1 MIEKGNMA
9 KAIRLALS
17 DDGVHWKLP
26 DLDICEIDDQ
36 LQQGTNRVFTRDHVG
51 KHNNV
56 LIPRALLNG
65 LFYEPSDPNP
75 DEKWKAIVRDYS
87 IGQVRLDS
95 PFIRARDLRYN
106 GTRLESPIIDDE
118 EQTSVK
124 IFAINKLYTSPDGL
138 HWTFKEEIY
147 PQLEFG
153 RFVLDLATD
162 NFPMAVGAVF
172 RTRWDPYLQKYIA
185 HTKHVIGP
193 DWRFDPIHKGRAV
206 GWMESDDLI
215 HWSSP
220 RIYIYPDSEDD
231 KIPGMYGTY
240 EADGFRYESMWLGC
254 LSTISYIAERE
265 GLMPEKSHWIRLAG
279 SRDGRHWYYLGNR
292 EPLISAGQP
301 GEWDTHYMR
310 MLNLATT
317 GGPVERD
324 DELWFYYWGR
334 SKGESYPE
342 HRLHLGVATL
352 RKDGFAS
359 LNAKD
364 SPGMVVTRPWVFEGK
379 GRLFVNAE

>member
-1 MIEKGNMA
+1 M
-9 KAIRLALS
+9 
-17 DDGVHWKLP
+17 
-26 DLDICEIDDQ
+26 
-36 LQQGTNRVFTRDHVG
+36 
-51 KHNNV
+51 
-56 LIPRALLNG
+56 
-65 LFYEPSDPNP
+65 
-75 DEKWKAIVRDYS
+75 
-87 IGQVRLDS
+87 
-95 PFIRARDLRYN
+95 
-106 GTRLESPIIDDE
+106 
-118 EQTSVK
+118 
-124 IFAINKLYTSPDGL
+124 
-138 HWTFKEEIY
+138 
-147 PQLEFG
+147 
-153 RFVLDLATD
+153 LDLATD

-324 DELWFYYWGR
+324 DELWFYWGR

-364 SPGMVVTRPWVFEGK
+364 SPGMVVTRPLVFEGK
-379 GRLFVNAE
+379 GRLFVNAESSPEGYVKASVLDEYGDEIDGFGSDICKGVHTDTVRGELSWTSGETLASLKDRHIRLALHLKNAKLYSFWIE